1 MKSSQIKD
9 YFLFNRNLLM
19 GFAGAFLTGAGISQV
34 IAGSTS
40 SIVNSIISLVTEFC
54 IFIVLFGILFYI
66 INKFYFIDNQGKKR
80 ESSKI
85 RWSILKLVST
95 ISIAEIEYN
104 IIKPAIHFWLL
115 NLNYQPFIAS
125 TIARFIALI
134 GYLGVANL
142 MAYLTCL
149 FKKS

>member
-66 INKFYFIDNQGKKR
+66 INKIKFIDNQEKK
-80 ESSKI
+80 ENQVK
-85 RWSILKLVST
+85 
-95 ISIAEIEYN
+95 
-104 IIKPAIHFWLL
+104 
-115 NLNYQPFIAS
+115 
-125 TIARFIALI
+125 
-134 GYLGVANL
+134 
-142 MAYLTCL
+142 
-149 FKKS
+149 